1 MRQAAFFLCPS
12 PSSCSGSHG
21 WAACSS
27 PVPAD
32 GLVGF
37 WSGAGNATQ
46 WAGDYRWMNATVS
59 GATRIADGF
68 NMTGPASRIVRP
80 VIERA
85 GAPAYSFGGRERG
98 LARAGAEHELRR
110 EEALA
115 DGRRSGSWLCV
126 SLVWRPSRGGTERRR
141 CRRAL

>member
-1 MRQAAFFLCPS
+1 
-12 PSSCSGSHG
+12 
-21 WAACSS
+21 
-27 PVPAD
+27 
-32 GLVGF
+32 
-37 WSGAGNATQ
+37 
-46 WAGDYRWMNATVS
+46 MNATVS

-110 EEALA
+110 KQALA
-115 DGRRSGSWLCV
+115 DGQAAGEAPTLTARGWAAGGHSRACVGSRKHDGRGRRGA
-126 SLVWRPSRGGTERRR
+126 GRRN
-141 CRRAL
+141 AAVAAG